1 MKKKILIKY
10 QKLHLKVG
18 DKVIVL
24 SGSHKNGTGKILRI
38 DRKTRR
44 AIVENLNQ
52 ITKHVKRSQNKPG
65 QIMTQEAP
73 IHISNL
79 MVLTPDG
86 TPTKIGRKRGEDGKL
101 RRYAKKTGEFLP

>member
-1 MKKKILIKY
+1 MKKQVQAKHK
-10 QKLHLKVG
+10 KLHVKVG
-18 DKVIVL
+18 DMVVVL
-24 SGSHKNGTGKILRI
+24 SGSHKNDRGKILKI
-38 DRKTRR
+38 DRKKNR

-52 ITKHVKRSQNKPG
+52 ITKHVKKRESQPG
-65 QIMTQEAP
+65 EIVTQEAP